1 MVNKK
6 KTKVM
11 TRLIS
16 IIVLTTFLLISIL
29 PGALPEAYAE
39 DEPSEP
45 GWVKNPNAWV
55 LVGEVAYDGS
65 QDAQK
70 YNKTKLY
77 QRDVTY
83 RSGDYTIRSSYVGDT
98 NKAIGITHG
107 ESMAV
112 QAIFKGVPVTIYADQ
127 PVTLDLSLS
136 VIDNSI
142 KNYDVGSAVAKAHF
156 APPDFEPMEGNG
168 GYPNFE
174 NTNGENWFEL
184 SKFKGFDPIHETLTA
199 QIGEGEGE
207 GERGEQMVLYTELFF
222 SGVTTGTK
230 LIYEWQAMALK
241 GDVGPR
247 GRIEVPKSEEGE
259 YIDSGYRISEAM
271 GEVLIRRGDDRL
283 GWEMA
288 FEGDVLYE
296 GDVIMTKNDS
306 AVIISCPD
314 MTQFNMTSNSSIG
327 VDITE
332 KESTLKLLLGKVMTN
347 VKKMIKDGSM
357 NVEMSQCVAG
367 IKGTILIC
375 ETDETTSSVQ
385 VIEGEV
391 EVTDLKG
398 EKVLLSTGEQIT
410 AQDGSIG
417 QVQEFSI
424 DQELQNWPE
433 ETRKQVYAD
442 IAERT
447 GNTVGGNTDQSTSS
461 KDPGTQ
467 ETTAQDNSD
476 QETDYKELFEDK
488 IAEHER
494 HVQSKSVLKYL
505 FLVVVLGVIISGVLI
520 YMKKKR

>member
-1 MVNKK
+1 MLIERKNKI
-6 KTKVM
+6 M
-11 TRLIS
+11 NSSIS
-16 IIVLTTFLLISIL
+16 IIILVAFLLFSIL
-29 PGALPEAYAE
+29 PGALPAAYAE

-77 QRDVTY
+77 QRDVAY
-83 RSGDYTIRSSYVGDT
+83 LAGNYTIRSSYVGDT

-112 QAIFKGVPVTIYADQ
+112 QAIFKGVPATIYADQ

-142 KNYDVGSAVAKAHF
+142 NNYDVGSAVAKAHF
-156 APPDFEPMEGNG
+156 APPDFEPMAGNG
-168 GYPNFE
+168 GYPNFK
-174 NTNGENWFEL
+174 NANGENWFEL

-199 QIGEGEGE
+199 QIGQGEG
-207 GERGEQMVLYTELFF
+207 GEQIVLYTELFF
-222 SGVTTGTK
+222 SGVRTGTK

-241 GDVGPR
+241 GDVGPK
-247 GRIEVPKSEEGE
+247 GKIEVPKDKNGN
-259 YIDSGYRISEAM
+259 YIDSGYRISESM

-283 GWEMA
+283 GWETA
-288 FEGDVLYE
+288 WEGDVLYE

-314 MTQFNMTSNSSIG
+314 LTQFNMTSNSSIG
-327 VDITE
+327 VPITE
-332 KESTLKLLLGKVMTN
+332 EESKLKLLLGKTMVN
-347 VKKMIKDGSM
+347 IKKMIKDGSM
-357 NVEMSQCVAG
+357 NVEMSQAVAG

-375 ETDETTSSVQ
+375 ETDETSSRVQ

-398 EKVLLSTGEQIT
+398 KKVLLGAGEQVT
-410 AQDGSIG
+410 AQDGALG

-433 ETRKQVYAD
+433 ETRKQVYTD
-442 IAERT
+442 ITERT
-447 GNTVGGNTDQSTSS
+447 GKTEGGNTYQNASGEDPEQSIS
-461 KDPGTQ
+461 
-467 ETTAQDNSD
+467 
-476 QETDYKELFEDK
+476 LFK
-488 IAEHER
+488 YFIIVIGLA
-494 HVQSKSVLKYL
+494 VVTGGVFLYLKKS
-505 FLVVVLGVIISGVLI
+505 
-520 YMKKKR
+520 

>member
-1 MVNKK
+1 MVDKMK
-6 KTKVM
+6 SKIM
-11 TRLIS
+11 THSIAITILI
-16 IIVLTTFLLISIL
+16 TFLFFSIL
-29 PGALPEAYAE
+29 PGALPAAYAE
-39 DEPSEP
+39 DGPSEP

-55 LVGEVAYDGS
+55 LVDEVVYDGS

-112 QAIFKGVPVTIYADQ
+112 QAIFKGVPDTIYADQ

-136 VIDNSI
+136 VIDNST

-156 APPDFEPMEGNG
+156 APPDFEPMAGNG

-174 NTNGENWFEL
+174 NANGKNWFEL
-184 SKFKGFDPIHETLTA
+184 SKFAGFDSIQETLTA
-199 QIGEGEGE
+199 QMGEGEG
-207 GERGEQMVLYTELFF
+207 GEQIVLYTELFF

-271 GEVLIRRGDDRL
+271 GEVLVRRGDDRL

-296 GDVIMTKNDS
+296 GDVIMTKDDS

-327 VDITE
+327 VDIAE

-398 EKVLLSTGEQIT
+398 EKVILSAGELVT
-410 AQDGSIG
+410 AQDGVLG
-417 QVQEFSI
+417 PVQEFSV

-447 GNTVGGNTDQSTSS
+447 GKTAGGSMDQNTSGE
-461 KDPGTQ
+461 DPAARETAAQGTGS
-467 ETTAQDNSD
+467 E
-476 QETDYKELFEDK
+476 ETDYKELFEEK
-488 IAEHER
+488 IADHES
-494 HVQSKSVLKYL
+494 HVQSKSLLKY
-505 FLVVVLGVIISGVLI
+505 FLLIIGLGVVAVGVLV
-520 YMKKKR
+520 YMKKRQ